1 MLFSVGLKTRCILYT
16 INMADDKR
24 QLMRSLGFLSSL
36 GISMVAASFIGLFIG
51 YYLDKWLGTS
61 PWMTLIWLG
70 FGIASGFR
78 NIFILTRRALREQDQ
93 EEEQDKQA
101 DGPD

>member
-24 QLMRSLGFLSSL
+24 QLLKSLGFLSSL

-70 FGIASGFR
+70 IGIISGFR
-78 NIFILTRRALREQDQ
+78 NIFILTRRAMRDLEQ
-93 EEEQDKQA
+93 EEEQDQKA
-101 DGPD
+101 DGSD

>member
-16 INMADDKR
+16 INMTDDKR

-36 GISMVAASFIGLFIG
+36 GICMVASSFIGLFIG

-70 FGIASGFR
+70 IGIISGFR
-78 NIFILTRRALREQDQ
+78 NIFILTRRAMRELEQKEEQDQ
-93 EEEQDKQA
+93 KA

>member
-1 MLFSVGLKTRCILYT
+1 
-16 INMADDKR
+16 MADDKR
-24 QLMRSLGFLSSL
+24 QLMKSLGFLSSL

-51 YYLDKWLGTS
+51 IYLDKWLGTS

-70 FGIASGFR
+70 IGIISGFR
-78 NIFILTRRALREQDQ
+78 NIFILTRRALRDFEQ
-93 EEEQDKQA
+93 EEEQDQKD